1 MNSHRAATH
10 DYSQSSSSLCGL
22 RVHDLRVRRHHSGM
36 QRRTGLDGKDHCTRG
51 YFKDTEFPAAQVHA
65 SALAAVNGNYARVLS
80 TDELLAE
87 LR

>member
-1 MNSHRAATH
+1 
-10 DYSQSSSSLCGL
+10 
-22 RVHDLRVRRHHSGM
+22 M